1 MAEKTYAIPAM
12 GAGHFSMMGAISAS
26 GAMRLDVPEGIVNIG
41 GNGKGYVLPP
51 KTDWDPTEEGN
62 QDGSLDG
69 LALGDDVYLYAVQ
82 GDDGR
87 AGLVASTNI
96 TVPGGYTAATSR
108 KIGGFHYGRVRTV
121 AQRYNTA
128 IAPAVQIVPN
138 SVWDLGHRPT
148 CDPTGMVEVVPGRL
162 WVDIYLNSEGSG
174 VWPENIPVSRYG
186 AMPLRDD
193 VYARTD
199 FHLLARNAGKRL
211 PTVEEFLT
219 YAEGA
224 PQGANGSNDTA
235 WAATTNTGPTTAGGV
250 AKAVSMF
257 NVVDAA
263 GNLYDWLDNHLD
275 VGLGATA
282 AWKADIVNVGKDAAL
297 ARGQVYSYVFG
308 TNNANS
314 SWRCFI
320 GGGDFGGGVIAGARS
335 LYSAANPWN
344 AHGTVGLRCVCDAL

>member
-1 MAEKTYAIPAM
+1 M
-12 GAGHFSMMGAISAS
+12 
-26 GAMRLDVPEGIVNIG
+26 
-41 GNGKGYVLPP
+41 
-51 KTDWDPTEEGN
+51 
-62 QDGSLDG
+62 
-69 LALGDDVYLYAVQ
+69 
-82 GDDGR
+82 
-87 AGLVASTNI
+87 ASTNI

-128 IAPAVQIVPN
+128 ITPAVQIVPN

-162 WVDIYLNSEGSG
+162 WVDIYLSSEGSG

-224 PQGANGSNDTA
+224 PQGANGNNDTA
-235 WAATTNTGPTTAGGV
+235 WGATTNTGSTTAGGV

-257 NVVDAA
+257 NVVDAV
-263 GNLYDWLDNHLD
+263 GNLWDWLDNHLD
-275 VGLGATA
+275 VGLGTTT

-297 ARGQVYSYVFG
+297 ARGQVYSLVYG

-314 SWRCFI
+314 SWWCFV
-320 GGGDFGGGVIAGARS
+320 GGGSFDGGANAGARCLRS
-335 LYSAANPWN
+335 FAPPWY
-344 AHGTVGLRCVCDAL
+344 ATGAVGLRCVCDAL

>member
-12 GAGHFSMMGAISAS
+12 GAGHFEMMGSIVAA
-26 GAMRLDVPEGIVNIG
+26 GAMRLDVPEGILNIG

-51 KTDWDPTEEGN
+51 LVDWDPTAVAN

-121 AQRYNTA
+121 AERYNTA
-128 IAPAVQIVPN
+128 IVPTVQIVPN

-148 CDPTGMVEVVPGRL
+148 CDPTGMVEVIPGAL
-162 WVDIYLNSEGSG
+162 WADIYLASEGSG
-174 VWPENIPVSRYG
+174 TWPENIPVSRYG
-186 AMPLRDD
+186 VQPIRDD
-193 VYARTD
+193 VYARVD

-224 PQGANGSNDTA
+224 PQGNDGNNDTA
-235 WAATTNTGPTTAGGV
+235 WSATTNTGPTTTGGV

-263 GNLYDWLDNHLD
+263 GNLWDWLDDHYD
-275 VGLGATA
+275 VGFESRA
-282 AWKADIVNVGKDAAL
+282 AWSTEIVNVGKDAGY
-297 ARGQVYSYVFG
+297 ARGQMYTYVYG
-308 TNNANS
+308 TGDTS
-314 SWRCFI
+314 SWRGWL
-320 GGGDFGGGVIAGARS
+320 GGGLFIDGVCCGARCLHS
-335 LYSAANPWN
+335 NALPWSAS
-344 AHGTVGLRCVCDAL
+344 GGVGLRCVCDAL